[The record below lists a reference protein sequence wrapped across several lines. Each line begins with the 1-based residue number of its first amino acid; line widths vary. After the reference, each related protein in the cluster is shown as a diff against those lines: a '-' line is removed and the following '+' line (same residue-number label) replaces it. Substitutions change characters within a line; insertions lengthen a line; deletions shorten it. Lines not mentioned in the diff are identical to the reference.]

1 MLIEPSARLYTLWEP
16 PATTDAAVVTPYL
29 GVYSDYYFSR
39 DDAPALAVNG
49 IPVNPTLVLE
59 GWSARVTGGLN
70 ARVAG
75 GVMLGLGAEY
85 GGLGGTAQTW
95 TFSARARVPFN

>member
-1 MLIEPSARLYTLWEP
+1 MLS
-16 PATTDAAVVTPYL
+16 PYL
-29 GVYSDYYFSR
+29 GVYGDYYFSR
-39 DDAPALAVNG
+39 DDAAALAVSG

-70 ARVAG
+70 ARLAG
-75 GVMLGLGAEY
+75 GTMVGLGAEY
-85 GGLGGTAQTW
+85 GGLGGTARIW